1 MRVAQLIGVAV
12 VGCSLTTTAMAQECV
27 RVAGTDWT
35 LEAQSVDPI
44 VNSSFGDVLRITTLY
59 EKLVDLDNSYQPI
72 PVLAESWSSNDAGTV
87 WTFNLRQGVKFHD
100 GSVLTAADVVYS
112 ILRAADPETGS
123 QGASVLE
130 FLKNAQ
136 IEAVD
141 DSTLRI
147 TLDAPQV
154 ELPILISTKYTA
166 VVPAG
171 STRESLQKQPIGTGP
186 FKIEGGFEQGG
197 QSNTLVANPDYWQ
210 PGLPK
215 APCIEITGIT
225 DSVARI
231 SALVSGEVDLLVP
244 IDPTAKP
251 TLDEYDNI
259 QILASPGGSV
269 MTLSMWADTPPFDDV
284 RVRQAMKLV
293 VNREALVEIAILN
306 AGSPGNDNPVPPTS
320 PDAYRSD
327 VIERDI
333 DRARE
338 LLAAAGHPD
347 GLEVDLYTSEALP
360 GMYAIAQVYS
370 QMAMDA
376 GITVNVLKTP
386 SESYWDDVWLKRSFI
401 TSSWG
406 GRPAGEGL
414 SIAYLCSTNMPETHW
429 CNEEFDSLI
438 AAANSTADADERRK
452 LYQAAQKLLAED
464 GGVIVPA
471 FLASLAAFRSECSG
485 YEPNNNLNNQ
495 DWSQLTCK

>member
-1 MRVAQLIGVAV
+1 M
-12 VGCSLTTTAMAQECV
+12 
-27 RVAGTDWT
+27 
-35 LEAQSVDPI
+35 
-44 VNSSFGDVLRITTLY
+44 
-59 EKLVDLDNSYQPI
+59 
-72 PVLAESWSSNDAGTV
+72 
-87 WTFNLRQGVKFHD
+87 
-100 GSVLTAADVVYS
+100 
-112 ILRAADPETGS
+112 
-123 QGASVLE
+123 
-130 FLKNAQ
+130 
-136 IEAVD
+136 
-141 DSTLRI
+141 
-147 TLDAPQV
+147 
-154 ELPILISTKYTA
+154 
-166 VVPAG
+166 
-171 STRESLQKQPIGTGP
+171 
-186 FKIEGGFEQGG
+186 
-197 QSNTLVANPDYWQ
+197 
-210 PGLPK
+210 
-215 APCIEITGIT
+215 
-225 DSVARI
+225 ARI
-231 SALVSGEVDLLVP
+231 SALVSGEVDVLVP

-259 QILASPGGSV
+259 RILASPGGSV

-293 VNREALVEIAILN
+293 VDREALVEIAILN

-333 DRARE
+333 DRAKE

-376 GITVNVLKTP
+376 GVTVNVLKTP

-438 AAANSTADADERRK
+438 AAANSTADAGERRK

-495 DWSQLTCK
+495 DWSQLTCQ